1 MLNCF
6 RRFFFGAREWRLL
19 PRLEPCRRFRGPLFF
34 SKTWTC
40 KDVIL
45 YSTPK
50 NPTQLQRAQRFSS
63 RRRKNTPYIIVRV
76 RYKPS
81 STRLSFFFSFCCGVR
96 SKYKN
101 NSTSPRD
108 ERAKQAA
115 KVYTHTHTSFSHDR
129 AVLDLTDDA
138 SHQRRLLQI
147 AVVVVDVVTSIRDD
161 SFLSFFGNGSYTVE
175 RTRGVAIFSFSS
187 SATVSSTIFSTSTSF
202 SRWLATP
209 SFARSPSSTPSSPSS
224 SSNSPPLVFLWVF
237 PSLSFLNF
245 NPNISGESLAKFAT
259 ILRCPDDVDVDDV
272 VIVIEKKQKKRRRSK
287 APNRLIDDLWE
298 TIDARKEGEA
308 RDGFFF
314 DPFSEPIDI
323 RFSLF
328 SIPGNRSTLRTLPPL
343 HLSTVFPR

>member
-1 MLNCF
+1 MTSPT
-6 RRFFFGAREWRLL
+6 A
-19 PRLEPCRRFRGPLFF
+19 PRAMSTLSRFRGPLFF

-115 KVYTHTHTSFSHDR
+115 KVYTHTHTSFSHYR

-147 AVVVVDVVTSIRDD
+147 AIVVVDVVTSIRDD
-161 SFLSFFGNGSYTVE
+161 SFLSFFGNGSYTSRRRYPRRRRCRWRHHHRSIDKNAARNKSYSTFWV
-175 RTRGVAIFSFSS
+175 FSS
-187 SATVSSTIFSTSTSF
+187 SFKALEREQTS
-202 SRWLATP
+202 
-209 SFARSPSSTPSSPSS
+209 
-224 SSNSPPLVFLWVF
+224 
-237 PSLSFLNF
+237 
-245 NPNISGESLAKFAT
+245 
-259 ILRCPDDVDVDDV
+259 
-272 VIVIEKKQKKRRRSK
+272 
-287 APNRLIDDLWE
+287 
-298 TIDARKEGEA
+298 
-308 RDGFFF
+308 
-314 DPFSEPIDI
+314 
-323 RFSLF
+323 
-328 SIPGNRSTLRTLPPL
+328 
-343 HLSTVFPR
+343 